1 MNILDKIME
10 EKFYAVD
17 KLKQTYTK
25 NYFEQQPSFKQK
37 SISLKNVFKENND
50 AHTVN
55 VIAEFKRKSPSKGII
70 NASASVK
77 QVTLGYQ
84 KYGAAGISILTEEN
98 HFGGKN
104 QDIIDV
110 RKDIVIPILRK
121 DFIMDEVQILETKA
135 LGADVI
141 LLIAACLSPK
151 LVKQLSQFAQKIG
164 LEVLLELHIEEE
176 LNHICDT
183 VDFVGI
189 NNRNLKTFEV
199 NLEQSVMMKNKIG
212 KSFLTIAESGIS
224 SIGDINYL
232 KKEGFDGFLI
242 GELFMKN
249 KQLVEGYKD
258 FMQQL

>member
-10 EKFYAVD
+10 EKFNAVD
-17 KLKQTYTK
+17 KLKQNYTK
-25 NYFEQQPSFKQK
+25 NYFEQQPAFKQK
-37 SISLKNVFKENND
+37 CISLKNIFKENV
-50 AHTVN
+50 HTN
-55 VIAEFKRKSPSKGII
+55 IIAEFKRQSPSKGII
-70 NASASVK
+70 NATAKVK
-77 QVTLGYQ
+77 QVVQGYQ
-84 KYGAAGISILTEEN
+84 KYGAAAVSILTEEN

-121 DFIMDEVQILETKA
+121 DFIMEEVQILEAKA

-164 LEVLLELHIEEE
+164 LEVLLELHTEEE
-176 LNHICDT
+176 LNHVCET

-199 NLEQSVMMKNKIG
+199 NLEQSIMMKNKIG

-224 SIGDINYL
+224 SIADINYL
-232 KKEGFDGFLI
+232 KNEGFDGFLI

-249 KQLVEGYKD
+249 EHPISAFKD
-258 FMQQL
+258 FMSQL